1 MSFNREIEMAE
12 GIDDPRY
19 WPMERREKFRML
31 CTRSGTAVLRQGTP
45 YRDVVIE
52 MIAGV
57 TYDEPDFIIARA
69 GGDAEFERF
78 KVPDPAA
85 A

>member
-1 MSFNREIEMAE
+1 MSFNRE
-12 GIDDPRY
+12 
-19 WPMERREKFRML
+19 
-31 CTRSGTAVLRQGTP
+31 
-45 YRDVVIE
+45 IE

-85 A
+85 T